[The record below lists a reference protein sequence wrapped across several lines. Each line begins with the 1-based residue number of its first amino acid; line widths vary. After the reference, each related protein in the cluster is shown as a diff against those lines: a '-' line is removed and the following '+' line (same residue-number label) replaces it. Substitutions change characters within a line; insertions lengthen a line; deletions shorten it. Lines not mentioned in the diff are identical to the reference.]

1 MASQYNDH
9 SLPTHPGQQSN
20 YPPPQQQ
27 QVHYEQQPPLQQTY
41 TNTTKPP
48 RSRGLSVHSDKSGG
62 SNNTKKDPAETHI
75 EKERHRLH
83 SKADPTMAMNEAEPS
98 AIAAQSKNNLQNLRS
113 LQHKDLTGNIITDP
127 DLSNPTRWREER
139 PLATILAFEAAI
151 DGGYRSSMVNSGDT
165 ESVTSGWNRR
175 SSYYASG
182 NTGRLHH
189 ESYYGSR
196 PPSSFRPE
204 SSVPRSVHLDPQQG
218 QSQWGTP
225 PDRRRA
231 PRMAPEPQYRA
242 RQNGANVYAA
252 GPNQRS
258 YETVASGSG
267 SSGEQPGYQTD
278 LTSSDNSSIE
288 RRMDPARRQPEPM
301 NDYGIGFSQ
310 AAEYQAPAFSVA
322 GQGAPQYGHGNSATS
337 PGPAAPPVP
346 KKEGGILRKATTQDT
361 QGKPDTGDKRKSWFK
376 RLSKGG
382 KNA

>member
-1 MASQYNDH
+1 MASQYNNPP
-9 SLPTHPGQQSN
+9 LPTHPGQQSN
-20 YPPPQQQ
+20 FPHQQ
-27 QVHYEQQPPLQQTY
+27 QVHYDQQSPLQQTH

-48 RSRGLSVHSDKSGG
+48 RSRGLSVHSDKSGN
-62 SNNTKKDPAETHI
+62 SNTKKDPGETHI
-75 EKERHRLH
+75 EKERQRLH

-98 AIAAQSKNNLQNLRS
+98 AIAAQSKNNLQNLRA
-113 LQHKDLTGNIITDP
+113 LQHKDLTGNVITDP

-165 ESVTSGWNRR
+165 ESVMSGWNRR

-204 SSVPRSVHLDPQQG
+204 SNVPRSAHLDPQQG
-218 QSQWGTP
+218 QNQWGP
-225 PDRRRA
+225 PQDRRRA

-242 RQNGANVYAA
+242 RQNGGPSNGANVYAA

-267 SSGEQPGYQTD
+267 SSGEQAGYQTD
-278 LTSSDNSSIE
+278 PTSSDNSSIE
-288 RRMDPARRQPEPM
+288 RRMDPARRQPEPV

-310 AAEYQAPAFSVA
+310 AADYQAPAFSVA
-322 GQGAPQYGHGNSATS
+322 GQGAPQYGHGN
-337 PGPAAPPVP
+337 G
-346 KKEGGILRKATTQDT
+346 ATTQESQT
-361 QGKPDTGDKRKSWFK
+361 KPEAGDKRKSWFK
-376 RLSKGG
+376 RISKSG